1 MKNNTNNININIK
14 SNKSK
19 NVKEIIYNSNKLQ
32 NEIELKDQTQNDII
46 DNDEIKIYL
55 KEYKEYSK
63 INTFLDVSYTDKTDN
78 EKLLQEK
85 KEKSNPKKEKEN
97 KLLVNAK
104 EANLSMEETLK
115 EIEKEEIINIYFIK
129 KKGFRK
135 D

>member
-63 INTFLDVSYTDKTDN
+63 INTL
-78 EKLLQEK
+78 
-85 KEKSNPKKEKEN
+85 PK
-97 KLLVNAK
+97 
-104 EANLSMEETLK
+104 
-115 EIEKEEIINIYFIK
+115 
-129 KKGFRK
+129 
-135 D
+135 